1 MAEYITRVSVWFN
14 SEGASPSIVIS
25 KMLELGFIPVRGAYD
40 FVYEHKQEDMSES
53 DLSESILEIADALH
67 KALTGFRVFYTLDTH
82 SREDTEYVPLAD
94 IDAELDATRKELAE
108 MEKEVE

>member
-1 MAEYITRVSVWFN
+1 MSQYVTKVSVWFN
-14 SEGASPSIVIS
+14 SEGASPSIVIK

-40 FVYEHKQEDMSES
+40 FVYEHKQEDMSDS

-67 KALTGFRVFYTLDTH
+67 KALKGFHVFYTLDTH
-82 SREDTEYVPLAD
+82 SKDETEIVPLAD

-108 MEKEVE
+108 IEKEVE

>member
-1 MAEYITRVSVWFN
+1 MKTYLIVWFN
-14 SEGASPSIVIS
+14 SEGASPSIVIN

-67 KALTGFRVFYTLDTH
+67 KALVGFHVLYTLDTH
-82 SREDTEYVPLAD
+82 SKDESEYIFDGSSIA
-94 IDAELDATRKELAE
+94 
-108 MEKEVE
+108 

>member
-1 MAEYITRVSVWFN
+1 MPEYVTQVSVWFN
-14 SEGASPSIVIS
+14 SEGASPSIVIK

-40 FVYEHKQEDMSES
+40 FVYEHEQDDMSES

-67 KALTGFRVFYTLDTH
+67 KALKGFRVFYTLDTH
-82 SREDTEYVPLAD
+82 SRDESEYVPLAD

-108 MEKEVE
+108 LEKEVE

>member
-1 MAEYITRVSVWFN
+1 MSEYVTQVSVWFN
-14 SEGASPSIVIS
+14 SEGASPSIVIK

-40 FVYEHKQEDMSES
+40 FVYEHEQDDMSES

-67 KALTGFRVFYTLDTH
+67 KALKGFRVFYTLDTH
-82 SREDTEYVPLAD
+82 TKDESEYFPLAD

-108 MEKEVE
+108 MENEVE